1 MGGCMKGGIPMENQ
15 TPRTQEP
22 GDIDD
27 LIFSGE
33 DWQESTR

>member
-1 MGGCMKGGIPMENQ
+1 MEDQ
-15 TPRTQEP
+15 LPRSQDS

-33 DWQESTR
+33 DWQASSR

>member
-1 MGGCMKGGIPMENQ
+1 MEDQ

-33 DWQESTR
+33 DWQASSR